1 MKTSIFP
8 KKSTVER
15 TKRKTGANGAKQ
27 QQQDNNGPEQKRTCV
42 KKFKQQIQ
50 MFKCLK
56 FKLQ

>member
-1 MKTSIFP
+1 MLFSLAEFGEKTGQNA
-8 KKSTVER
+8 T
-15 TKRKTGANGAKQ
+15 TGANGAKQ